1 MDEERIVWLRNKDC
15 TGCNLCR
22 LICSYKKENEFN
34 IGKSRISFTEQDEY
48 GFMQIICR
56 NCEEAP
62 CMDAC
67 PAGAISRRN
76 DNYVVLDEKKCV
88 HCNMCVMVCP
98 FNAISPSEHFNYK
111 CDTCSGEECCAKVCA
126 HGAIKYGSYRKLI
139 EEKRRRVFDRIH
151 EL

>member
-1 MDEERIVWLRNKDC
+1 MNEERIIWLKNKKC
-15 TGCNLCR
+15 TGCNQCCM
-22 LICSYKKENEFN
+22 ICSYKKEKEFN
-34 IGKSRISFTEQDEY
+34 LGKSRISFIEQDEY
-48 GFMQIICR
+48 GFTQIICR

-98 FNAISPSEHFNYK
+98 FNAIGTSEHFNYK
-111 CDTCSGEECCAKVCA
+111 CDTCGGEECCAKVCN
-126 HGAIKYGSYRKLI
+126 HGAIKFGSYRKLI
-139 EEKRRRVFDRIH
+139 EEKRRLVFDRIH
-151 EL
+151 E

>member
-1 MDEERIVWLRNKDC
+1 MEEERIVWLRHKSC

-22 LICSYKKENEFN
+22 MICSYNKEDEFN
-34 IGKSRISFTEQDEY
+34 IVKSRISIIEQDEY
-48 GFMQIICR
+48 GFAQVMCR

-67 PAGAISRRN
+67 PSGAITRRN
-76 DNYVVLDEKKCV
+76 DNNVVLNEDKCI

-98 FNAISPSEHFNYK
+98 FNAIGTSEHFNYK
-111 CDTCSGEECCAKVCA
+111 CDTCDGKECCAKICNQ
-126 HGAIKYGSYRKLI
+126 GAIKFDSYSKLI
-139 EEKRRRVFDRIH
+139 GEKRRRILDRSQ

>member
-1 MDEERIVWLRNKDC
+1 M
-15 TGCNLCR
+15 
-22 LICSYKKENEFN
+22 ICSYNKEKEFN
-34 IGKSRISFTEQDEY
+34 IEKSRISFTEQDEY

-76 DNYVVLDEKKCV
+76 DNYVVLNEKKCV

-98 FNAISPSEHFNYK
+98 FNAIGTSEYFNYK
-111 CDTCSGEECCAKVCA
+111 CDTCNGEECCTKVCN
-126 HGAIKYGSYRKLI
+126 HGAIKFGSYRKLI
-139 EEKRRRVFDRIH
+139 EEKRRLVFDRIH
-151 EL
+151 E